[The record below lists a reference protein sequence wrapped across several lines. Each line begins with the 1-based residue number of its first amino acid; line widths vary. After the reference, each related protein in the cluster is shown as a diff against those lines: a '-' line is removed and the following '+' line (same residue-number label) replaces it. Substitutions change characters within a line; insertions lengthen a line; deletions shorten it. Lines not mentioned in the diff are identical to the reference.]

1 MDFHAVTANCASP
14 RHSILRLWHGPS
26 PRAYSPGI
34 ISHGLSY
41 RYGKLCRFEVLY
53 PAPLARLFSKGL
65 LAGDYLTWAF
75 MPLQRIV
82 PLRGTLSCAFG
93 AALLQGPTRRGLSHI
108 GFHAA
113 TANCASSRH
122 SILRLWRGPSPRAYS
137 RGIVS
142 HRLSCRYGKLCL
154 SEALYPAPLARPFS
168 KGLLA
173 RGCLIWAFMP
183 LRLIV
188 PLRGTLS
195 CAFGAAL
202 LQGPTRRG
210 LSHMGFHTATT
221 NCASPRHCNPLPLA
235 RPFSKGLLADDY
247 LTWAFMP
254 LRRVVPLRGPI
265 LRLWRGPSPR
275 AYSLGI
281 ISHGLSYRRRLT
293 ICLLFSQSL
302 RRCAGG
308 LPRGRS

>member
-1 MDFHAVTANCASP
+1 M
-14 RHSILRLWHGPS
+14 
-26 PRAYSPGI
+26 
-34 ISHGLSY
+34 
-41 RYGKLCRFEVLY
+41 
-53 PAPLARLFSKGL
+53 
-65 LAGDYLTWAF
+65 
-75 MPLQRIV
+75 
-82 PLRGTLSCAFG
+82 
-93 AALLQGPTRRGLSHI
+93 

-113 TANCASSRH
+113 TA
-122 SILRLWRGPSPRAYS
+122 
-137 RGIVS
+137 
-142 HRLSCRYGKLCL
+142 KLCL
-154 SEALYPAPLARPFS
+154 FEALYPAPLARPFS

-221 NCASPRHCNPLPLA
+221 NCASPRH
-235 RPFSKGLLADDY
+235 S
-247 LTWAFMP
+247 
-254 LRRVVPLRGPI
+254 I
-265 LRLWRGPSPR
+265 LRLWRAPSPR
-275 AYSLGI
+275 TYSRGTVRHL
-281 ISHGLSYRRRLT
+281 LSYCRQLT

-308 LPRGRS
+308 LLRGRSWAPSEGCIWLWRCSKRSGRYRPLWVCRRRGRSLCRRL